1 MSKQKNKKF
10 KKAKVKVI
18 SNSIEAITS
27 DVNQTLEVT
36 ATATV
41 KTPDKY
47 IDSAAEYAHVRKDVR
62 IILFTILLLAIL
74 IVGFY
79 FVSTKTTVFTTFGD
93 WIYKIFNIQ
102 TL

>member
-10 KKAKVKVI
+10 KKIKNKVAPSEIIV
-18 SNSIEAITS
+18 SENG
-27 DVNQTLEVT
+27 QTLEVE
-36 ATATV
+36 ATATI

-79 FVSTKTTVFTTFGD
+79 FVNSETTLFTTFGD
-93 WIYKIFNIQ
+93 WIYKICNIQ
-102 TL
+102 TQ